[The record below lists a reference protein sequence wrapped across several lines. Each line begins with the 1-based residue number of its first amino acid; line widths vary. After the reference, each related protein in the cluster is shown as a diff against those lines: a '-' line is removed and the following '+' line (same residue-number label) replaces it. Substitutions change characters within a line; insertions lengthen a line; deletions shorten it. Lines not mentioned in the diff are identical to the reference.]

1 MSINYHAFQ
10 SRGVPFDEYEV
21 VSKQWRKR
29 FTGYNA
35 QRICRILHLESDAEY
50 LYIPYLSVLYR
61 LKLKDGHL
69 EKRLASD
76 WCGSL
81 DFNESMA
88 IYHLLYHT
96 ADVPTVSGKWVPHYA
111 IDGVVSRSGRTAD
124 PLVESFCRKWSG
136 RGAELAKACERAGGK
151 ALDSNEHKG
160 DIGFQFEVL
169 PCVGMRLI
177 FWDADDDFSA
187 QVQILLDQKVLDFV
201 HYETMGC
208 MISDLFEKICSAV

>member
-1 MSINYHAFQ
+1 MSINFHAFQ
-10 SRGVPFDEYEV
+10 SRGVPFEEYEV
-21 VSKQWRKR
+21 VCEQWRKR
-29 FTGYNA
+29 FTGYHA
-35 QRICRILHLESDAEY
+35 ERICRILHLEADADY
-50 LYIPYLSVLYR
+50 LYIPYFGVLYR
-61 LKLKDGHL
+61 LSLKNGCL
-69 EKRLASD
+69 EKQLESE

-96 ADVPTVSGKWVPHYA
+96 TDVPTVSGKWVPNYA

-124 PLVESFCRKWSG
+124 PLFDSFCRRWSG

-151 ALDSNEHKG
+151 ALAPNEHKG

-177 FWDADDDFSA
+177 FWDADEDFPA
-187 QVQILLDQKVLDFV
+187 QVQVLLDQKVLDFV
-201 HYETMGC
+201 HYETTGC
-208 MISDLFEKICSAV
+208 MISDLFEKIGAAI

>member
-124 PLVESFCRKWSG
+124 PLV
-136 RGAELAKACERAGGK
+136 
-151 ALDSNEHKG
+151 
-160 DIGFQFEVL
+160 
-169 PCVGMRLI
+169 
-177 FWDADDDFSA
+177 
-187 QVQILLDQKVLDFV
+187 
-201 HYETMGC
+201 
-208 MISDLFEKICSAV
+208 